1 MIRIQLAPAE
11 KDKCINFL
19 IHILIQERVQ
29 QRIKVLHLVNQGV
42 ILKEF
47 ARLCNLSQ
55 NTITDYIKFFGQ
67 RGTETSETLSCHQ
80 PVSVLQ
86 EHQVRIQDYFQEN
99 PPLSIKEARGKI
111 EELTGL
117 KRSETQIRKFL
128 TDVGISFRKVG
139 VVPAKVD
146 VDVEKQETFK
156 KKNWNLD
163 YKKPNKEQERF
174 ILSTQ
179 LIL

>member
-1 MIRIQLAPAE
+1 M
-11 KDKCINFL
+11 
-19 IHILIQERVQ
+19 
-29 QRIKVLHLVNQGV
+29 
-42 ILKEF
+42 
-47 ARLCNLSQ
+47 
-55 NTITDYIKFFGQ
+55 
-67 RGTETSETLSCHQ
+67 
-80 PVSVLQ
+80 
-86 EHQVRIQDYFQEN
+86 RIQDYFQEN
-99 PPLSIKEARGKI
+99 APLSIKEARGKI

>member
-55 NTITDYIKFFGQ
+55 NTIT
-67 RGTETSETLSCHQ
+67 
-80 PVSVLQ
+80 VSVLQ

-99 PPLSIKEARGKI
+99 APLSIKEARGKI

-146 VDVEKQETFK
+146 VDIEKQETFK

-163 YKKPNKEQERF
+163 YKKPNKEQERL